1 MGWCKGG
8 MYGVKGDVN
17 FTTPLMES
25 RGVAKIFTTVV
36 SAAGDF
42 FWGVSI
48 PPFKFSGVYCKI
60 LEKFCSAPQAIFFYF
75 SVQPSKFSG

>member
-1 MGWCKGG
+1 MGGCKGGDVYFWGDVWGDVKGG

-42 FWGVSI
+42 F
-48 PPFKFSGVYCKI
+48 
-60 LEKFCSAPQAIFFYF
+60 LLFCAAFQIFR
-75 SVQPSKFSG
+75 VML